1 MFDFFDKVIGF
12 FETIW
17 DVVLNLVDGLI
28 TALEVLANMI
38 AFPVVLYPILPAFL
52 VSAVSITIAIG
63 AVKFI
68 IGR

>member
-1 MFDFFDKVIGF
+1 MFDFFDKIIGF

-17 DVVLNLVDGLI
+17 NVVLNIVDGLI

>member
-1 MFDFFDKVIGF
+1 MFDFFDKIIGF
-12 FETIW
+12 FDTIW
-17 DVVLNLVDGLI
+17 NVVLNIVDGLI

>member
-1 MFDFFDKVIGF
+1 MFDFFDKIIGF